1 MPGGQPTVRYLSA
14 MSTWIWQDSATGTGL
29 RVAVKDLIDVGGVPT
44 TAGSRAIAEQA
55 APAAADAPC
64 LAGLRAAI
72 DRGEARL
79 VGKTNLHELAYGI
92 SGINAAFGTPVN
104 PLDPLRV
111 PGGSSS
117 GSAVAVASGEADVSY
132 GSDTGGSIRIPAACC
147 GIAGLKTTWGRIPL
161 TGVWPLAPSMDTVG
175 PMARDVAGLI
185 AGMRLLEPGFSVTA
199 PAPQVVGR
207 VVIGADPTIDEAVN
221 AALAVAGWDVI
232 QVGLDGLDRATTA
245 AMTVL
250 DAEAWASDGV
260 HADRAP
266 DKIGRDVLARLREA
280 SAITPAAVSA
290 AREHAA
296 HWRATLSSLWDRVN
310 LLALPT
316 LLGFPPTLDRS
327 RDMVRIRGLTSPVN
341 LAGVPALALPVP
353 TGGPLPASIQL
364 IGPDGGEER
373 LLAAGAVLEQA
384 MLDLPGSGAVALSG
398 PAYRLGWTLG
408 GGLIAQRIPRMT
420 AWPAGRTMARS
431 VSGRCGRYSGRRAQP
446 GSSEV
451 AAAARTPYG
460 ALATSGSGGVSS
472 RNRAAARASA
482 VPRSSARYRL
492 IRAVS
497 SASVRGGSGTPSSM
511 AIRATSATYPSRPAW
526 SRGSAPN
533 RLCARRKLSAS
544 AMCTQVS
551 RCGSDAA

>member
-1 MPGGQPTVRYLSA
+1 
-14 MSTWIWQDSATGTGL
+14 MSTWILKDSAPGPGL
-29 RVAVKDLIDVGGVPT
+29 RVAVKDLIDVAGLPT
-44 TAGSRAIAEQA
+44 TAGSRAIAGQA
-55 APAAADAPC
+55 RPAAADAPC

-72 DRGEARL
+72 GRGEARL

-161 TGVWPLAPSMDTVG
+161 AGVWPLAPSMDTVG
-175 PMARDVAGLI
+175 PMARDVAGLV
-185 AGMRLLEPGFSVTA
+185 AGMQLLEPGFSVA
-199 PAPQVVGR
+199 AAGPLVVGR
-207 VVIGADPTIDEAVN
+207 VVIGADPVIDVAVN
-221 AALAVAGWDVI
+221 TALAAAGWEVV
-232 QVGLDGLDRATTA
+232 QVGLDGLDQATAA

-250 DAEAWASDGV
+250 DSEAWASDGV

-280 SAITPAAVSA
+280 STITPAAVSA
-290 AREHAA
+290 AREHAE
-296 HWRATLSSLWDRVN
+296 HWRAALSSLWDRVN

-316 LLGFPPTLDRS
+316 LLGFPPLLERS
-327 RDMVRIRGLTSPVN
+327 REMVRIRGLTSPVN
-341 LAGVPALALPVP
+341 LAGLPALALPVP
-353 TGGPLPASIQL
+353 TGGPLPASIQM
-364 IGPDGGEER
+364 IGPAGGEEG
-373 LLAAGAVLEQA
+373 LLAAGAVLERA
-384 MLDLPGSGAVALSG
+384 MLELPGSRALALSG
-398 PAYRLGWTLG
+398 LAYELAAALG
-408 GGLIAQRIPRMT
+408 GGLIAQRIPRIT
-420 AWPAGRTMARS
+420 AWPAGRTTARS
-431 VSGRCGRYSGRRAQP
+431 VSGRRGRYSGRRAQP
-446 GSSEV
+446 GSSDV

-460 ALATSGSGGVSS
+460 ARATGGSGGVSS

-482 VPRSSARYRL
+482 VPRSSARYWL
-492 IRAVS
+492 IRLAS

-533 RLCARRKLSAS
+533 RVCARRKLSAS

-551 RCGSDAA
+551 RCGSEAA